1 MGFIVGLIVV
11 IVVLALIGGVSR
23 GGDMSYEQY
32 RRTEYRNEYMW
43 ERKQSIEQRLYN
55 EMIQFRHP

>member
-1 MGFIVGLIVV
+1 MVFIVGLVALIV
-11 IVVLALIGGVSR
+11 IMALIGEASG

-43 ERKQSIEQRLYN
+43 ERKQTIEQRLYN